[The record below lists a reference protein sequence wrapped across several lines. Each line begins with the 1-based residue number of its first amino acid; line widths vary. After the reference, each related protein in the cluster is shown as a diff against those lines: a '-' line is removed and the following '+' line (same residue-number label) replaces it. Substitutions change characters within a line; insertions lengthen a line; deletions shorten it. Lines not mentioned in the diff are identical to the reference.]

1 MQEQPSYYAVIPA
14 NVRYDETLTAN
25 AKLLYGEITAL
36 CQKEG
41 YCWASNAYFAEL
53 YGVSNGTVSRW
64 IGQLEAAG
72 HISSEVIRDEN
83 KAVAGRRILLRGLSK
98 MSIPSPQNCE
108 YPSPQNCE
116 DNTTSDNTTR
126 RKERE
131 WRFAPPTRE
140 EVESYAREKDYNGFP
155 VDRFIAYYES
165 NGWMVGRSKMKS
177 WKASMTNWWLRGHQ
191 GKPSQP
197 KLQVSEEIIAEWE
210 RENDAMRKRLGMI

>member
-1 MQEQPSYYAVIPA
+1 MKEQPSYYAVIPA
-14 NVRYDETLTAN
+14 SVRYDETLTAN

-64 IGQLEAAG
+64 IGQLEASG
-72 HISSEVIRDEN
+72 HISSDVIRDEN
-83 KAVAGRRILLRGLSK
+83 RAVVGRRIMLRGLSK
-98 MSIPSPQNCE
+98 MSIPSHQNCE

-116 DNTTSDNTTR
+116 DNTTRENTTR
-126 RKERE
+126 RKESG
-131 WRFAPPTRE
+131 RFAPPTCD
-140 EVESYAREKDYNGFP
+140 EVAAYAIEKGYDGFP
-155 VDRFIAYYES
+155 IDRFIAYYES

-177 WKASMTNWWLRGHQ
+177 WRAAMTNWWLRGHQ

-197 KLQVSEEIIAEWE
+197 KLQVSDEIMAEWE
-210 RENDAMRKRLGMI
+210 RENEAMRKRLGMI

>member
-25 AKLLYGEITAL
+25 ARLLYGEITAL

-72 HISSEVIRDEN
+72 HISSEVIRDES

-98 MSIPSPQNCE
+98 MIIPSPQNCE

-116 DNTTSDNTTR
+116 DNTTRDNTTR

-131 WRFAPPTRE
+131 LRFAPPTRE
-140 EVESYAREKDYNGFP
+140 EVESYAREKGYNGFP

-177 WKASMTNWWLRGHQ
+177 WKASMTNWWLRDHHE
-191 GKPSQP
+191 KPSQP

-210 RENDAMRKRLGMI
+210 RENEAMRKRLGMI